1 MPKIRQHV
9 NPLKSDLLTI
19 AEVPRVCPPRDGFL
33 EVELGS
39 AESGFLI
46 ERSRVTDGG
55 LLVGVELRREMV
67 ARADR
72 MCAEAGVDPA
82 RGGAG
87 FEAPFQGLLGGVSG
101 ADGLSPAALDLGG
114 FKGPPQRPFLG
125 SPVRNVFANIAVD
138 LPRLFAAGSV
148 RRFHINFPDPWF
160 KSRQHKRR
168 VVSPALVE
176 DLARALEA
184 GGEVSLM
191 TDIFDIALE
200 AMALLESDESGG
212 RRFVNVGGPWS
223 FWPRNPWGARSRRE
237 RQCELEAQKIWRLY
251 YRAP

>member
-19 AEVPRVCPPRDGFL
+19 AEVPRVCPPQDGFL

-46 ERSRVTDGG
+46 ERARGTHGG
-55 LLVGVELRREMV
+55 LLVGVEIRREMV

-82 RGGAG
+82 R
-87 FEAPFQGLLGGVSG
+87 
-101 ADGLSPAALDLGG
+101 D
-114 FKGPPQRPFLG
+114 G

-200 AMALLESDESGG
+200 AMALFESDQSGG
-212 RRFVNVGGPWS
+212 RRFVNAGGPWS

-237 RQCELEAQKIWRLY
+237 RQCELEGQKIWRLY